1 MCSSAFM
8 TTYYIFC
15 FNLLHLMSYIAK
27 VSDSP
32 AKFISP
38 QEVQVPHFNNIYGTF
53 QSFFVSLSF
62 FPLPVSCSASMDTE
76 KHFCAMWHLE
86 EMRKIL
92 VGVKGVNNYIV
103 CKPMNISHP
112 RRLFQKCLKTTT
124 SN

>member
-1 MCSSAFM
+1 
-8 TTYYIFC
+8 
-15 FNLLHLMSYIAK
+15 MSYIAK

-38 QEVQVPHFNNIYGTF
+38 QEVQVSHFNNIYGTF
-53 QSFFVSLSF
+53 QSFFTSLSF
-62 FPLPVSCSASMDTE
+62 FPLPVSSSASMDTE
-76 KHFCAMWHLE
+76 KRFCVMWHLE

-92 VGVKGVNNYIV
+92 VGIKGVNNYIV